1 MINQPK
7 TRSWLQGRNLL
18 QQEHHIRNRMNRS
31 IIALFG
37 ILTIVGGLLAACGS
51 STSATPTAATSGGA
65 ATSTM
70 TGGAM
75 AASPMTG
82 SPMAMGDTSSLVSQT
97 QTVGS
102 YKLTL
107 MIGSQEQMYTQ
118 QQFDQQHPTSG
129 EVMVSGTMT
138 MPEGTPMAGMGTTTS
153 GMGTPTSGMA
163 MGSTDTKHLEV
174 HVADAT
180 GKTVTDATVTIEV
193 IDNTAQNMSTNVPIS
208 TMYGVQQGMS
218 DLHYGNN
225 VTMPANRDYTV
236 NVTVNGQQAVFKF
249 HLNG

>member
-1 MINQPK
+1 
-7 TRSWLQGRNLL
+7 
-18 QQEHHIRNRMNRS
+18 
-31 IIALFG
+31 
-37 ILTIVGGLLAACGS
+37 
-51 STSATPTAATSGGA
+51 
-65 ATSTM
+65 
-70 TGGAM
+70 
-75 AASPMTG
+75 
-82 SPMAMGDTSSLVSQT
+82 MAMGDTSSLVNQT

-118 QQFDQQHPTSG
+118 QQFDEQHPTSG
-129 EVMVSGTMT
+129 EVMVSATMT
-138 MPEGTPMAGMGTTTS
+138 MTEGTPMAGT
-153 GMGTPTSGMA
+153 GTPMSDMA
-163 MGSTDTKHLEV
+163 MGGTDIKHREV

-225 VTMPANRDYTV
+225 VTMPANRDYMV
-236 NVTVNGQQAVFKF
+236 NVNVNGQQGTFKF